1 MNFVKLRVAVC
12 PRKLERGTLLI
23 KKKLHFFGLR
33 RGFYSSFYGKKPLF
47 RSTEISRTPGL
58 LESLKSLISKL
69 LFSISKPF
77 WGKGTRLQPCGPVA

>member
-33 RGFYSSFYGKKPLF
+33 RGFYSSFYGKKRLF
-47 RSTEISRTPGL
+47 RPTEISRRPAL
-58 LESLKSLISKL
+58 LKSLKCLIL
-69 LFSISKPF
+69 REVFSISKP
-77 WGKGTRLQPCGPVA
+77 